1 MFDWTGLFGLIG
13 VASIALALVVL
24 GLLSK
29 RLGSVTR
36 LPRYYRGFYVAA
48 ALVAISVVARLLNIG
63 RGPSAALELASDPLW
78 VLLYIGFP
86 AIGITLG
93 VVIAWRYW
101 SWLLA
106 ERG

>member
-1 MFDWTGLFGLIG
+1 MFDWTGLLSLIG
-13 VASIALALVVL
+13 MASIAVALVVL

-36 LPRYYRGFYVAA
+36 SPRYYRGFYFAA
-48 ALVAISVVARLLNIG
+48 ALVVVSVMARFLNIG
-63 RGPSAALELASDPLW
+63 RGPSAAAELAAEPLW
-78 VLLYIGFP
+78 VMLYIGFP